1 MYLHS
6 QANYLTDVDSFP
18 GLCRRLT
25 FSTPIDGYALYG
37 HVIKNI
43 SLNIYR
49 VENIQSRCKDRCTME
64 DNCVSFNIGPP
75 VENTVLCQLSER
87 DHIQHPEDFQARQG
101 FLYRGTQVRESN

>member
-1 MYLHS
+1 MSLKIVFILWGSWLYCHAV
-6 QANYLTDVDSFP
+6 ANQ
-18 GLCRRLT
+18 GLCRRLK
-25 FSTPIDGYALYG
+25 FSTPFDGYVLMG

-75 VENTVLCQLSER
+75 VENTVLCQLSDR
-87 DHIQHPEDFQARQG
+87 DHIQHPEDFQAAKASCIEVLR
-101 FLYRGTQVRESN
+101 